1 MKKETVL
8 TWEQWAADTV
18 EAAKEGERLR
28 AKGWFTSVE
37 FSTKM
42 GMPIDKA
49 RHLLTRRAHVGE
61 LESRRAYD
69 PRSHGKIFQILF
81 YHVNPKSK

>member
-8 TWEQWAADTV
+8 TWEQWATDTV
-18 EAAKEGERLR
+18 EAEKEGERLR
-28 AKGWFTSVE
+28 AKGWFTAVE
-37 FSTKM
+37 FSVKT
-42 GMPIDKA
+42 GTPIDKA
-49 RHLLTRRAHVGE
+49 RHLLSRRTNAGE

-81 YHVNPKSK
+81 YHVKHKTK